1 LPDSPLLVAGS
12 YLTLEQQLQL
22 PPLGPLFAFQPIV
35 DFQSRRISAYEALLR
50 GPAGEAP
57 HTVLGAFKGEAMHR
71 FDLMSKVAA
80 LSIAQQLG
88 TDARLSLNLLPES
101 LLSDAKAVDFL
112 VQSAAEHGFT
122 PDRIV
127 LEVTEEEAITDP
139 EMFADAVKRV
149 RSAGMRLAIDDFGAG
164 FAGLSLLADF
174 QPDKLKI
181 DRCIVQN
188 VHESG
193 PRQAIVRAIVEFCYC
208 LGISVVAEGVETVE
222 ELHWLR
228 SAGVHR
234 IQGFLIARPQLCA
247 LPPVVWQG

>member
-1 LPDSPLLVAGS
+1 VS
-12 YLTLEQQLQL
+12 
-22 PPLGPLFAFQPIV
+22 
-35 DFQSRRISAYEALLR
+35 
-50 GPAGEAP
+50 
-57 HTVLGAFKGEAMHR
+57 
-71 FDLMSKVAA
+71 A

-88 TDARLSLNLLPES
+88 TDARLSLNLLPQS
-101 LLSDAKAVDFL
+101 LLADANAVDFL
-112 VQSAAEHGFT
+112 VQAAARHGFT

-139 EMFADAVKRV
+139 DMFADAVKRV
-149 RSAGMRLAIDDFGAG
+149 RSAGMRVAIDDFGAG

-208 LGISVVAEGVETVE
+208 LGIAVVAEGVETVE
-222 ELHWLR
+222 EFNWLR
-228 SAGVHR
+228 HAGVNR
-234 IQGFLIARPQLCA
+234 IQGYLIARPGLCA
-247 LPPVVWQG
+247 LPPVEWRG